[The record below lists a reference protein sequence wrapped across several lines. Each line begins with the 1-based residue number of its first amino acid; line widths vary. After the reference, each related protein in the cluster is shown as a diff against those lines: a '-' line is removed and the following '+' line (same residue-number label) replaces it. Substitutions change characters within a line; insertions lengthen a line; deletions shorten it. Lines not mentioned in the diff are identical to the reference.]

1 MGQGNQ
7 KSNEKRYNA
16 ERSKFEMEIKREE
29 LEKLKKELEKERQE
43 REAQELA
50 DWARDPRNAT
60 LDWGY

>member
-1 MGQGNQ
+1 
-7 KSNEKRYNA
+7 
-16 ERSKFEMEIKREE
+16 MEIKREE

-43 REAQELA
+43 REAQELV

>member
-1 MGQGNQ
+1 MVKGN
-7 KSNEKRYNA
+7 SRYLGSRNYA
-16 ERSKFEMEIKREE
+16 EGSKFEMEIKKEE

-50 DWARDPRNAT
+50 DWARDPRNQT

>member
-1 MGQGNQ
+1 
-7 KSNEKRYNA
+7 
-16 ERSKFEMEIKREE
+16 MEIKREE

>member
-1 MGQGNQ
+1 
-7 KSNEKRYNA
+7 
-16 ERSKFEMEIKREE
+16 MEIKKEE

-50 DWARDPRNAT
+50 DWARDPRNIT